1 MDDVTG
7 IYWSMREMRKACKIL
22 VIKPEWK
29 KSIEKPSYRWEYY
42 ITVERVKRESK
53 IVDRIYLAESKILSW
68 DYVNT
73 AMNIR
78 DSMKGK
84 EFLDWVI
91 NRFWRRKLFRGVG
104 RELDISALRT
114 HGWYYERSRCLKGKG
129 SVMSLWDIISAR
141 IQSDTIFFKW
151 EKSEQKYFDK
161 IEYSKLLSFLELS
174 MPFSSEGFK
183 QKQ

>member
-1 MDDVTG
+1 
-7 IYWSMREMRKACKIL
+7 MRKACKIL

-84 EFLDWVI
+84 EFLD
-91 NRFWRRKLFRGVG
+91 
-104 RELDISALRT
+104 
-114 HGWYYERSRCLKGKG
+114 
-129 SVMSLWDIISAR
+129 
-141 IQSDTIFFKW
+141 
-151 EKSEQKYFDK
+151 
-161 IEYSKLLSFLELS
+161 
-174 MPFSSEGFK
+174 
-183 QKQ
+183 